1 MAAFIDVCNG
11 DVDGLCAVVQ
21 WRLHAAQPARLVTG
35 LKRDIGL
42 LEQVR
47 AGPGR
52 AGRATRCWCDL
63 SMQRNP
69 PALQRLLADGARV
82 RYFDHHAVRV
92 SRSMRMCEVRFE
104 GRCSRAERAGSVAES
119 ALGCAGSRPGAPG

>member
-1 MAAFIDVCNG
+1 MAAFIDVYNG

-21 WRLHAAQPARLVTG
+21 WRLHAAQPACLVTG

-42 LEQVR
+42 LEQVQ
-47 AGPGR
+47 AGLGDEVLV
-52 AGRATRCWCDL
+52 CDL

-82 RYFDHHAVRV
+82 GYFDHHPVRV
-92 SRSMRMCEVRFE
+92 SRSMRMCEVRY
-104 GRCSRAERAGSVAES
+104 
-119 ALGCAGSRPGAPG
+119 

>member
-1 MAAFIDVCNG
+1 MRRRAVALARGAAG
-11 DVDGLCAVVQ
+11 
-21 WRLHAAQPARLVTG
+21 RLVTG

-42 LEQVR
+42 LEQVQ
-47 AGPGR
+47 AGPGDEVLV
-52 AGRATRCWCDL
+52 CDL
-63 SMQRNP
+63 SMPRDP

-92 SRSMRMCEVRFE
+92 SRSMRMCEVRCE